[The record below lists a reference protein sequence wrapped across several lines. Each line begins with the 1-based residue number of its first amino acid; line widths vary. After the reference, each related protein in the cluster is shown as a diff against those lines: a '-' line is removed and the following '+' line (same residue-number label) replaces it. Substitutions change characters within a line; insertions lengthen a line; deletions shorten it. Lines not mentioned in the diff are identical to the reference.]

1 MPQVDDTFDTLTE
14 ELWQDVEEERRPAS
28 PVPSARS
35 EGRIAHFFNSLAA
48 SMALQQRKPTTSCRH
63 QQILYPTDILAQNY
77 PHLYLRV
84 MCG

>member
-1 MPQVDDTFDTLTE
+1 MPQVDDTLDALTE
-14 ELWQDVEEERRPAS
+14 DLWQDVEEERSVA
-28 PVPSARS
+28 PVSAARS

-48 SMALQQRKPTTSCRH
+48 SMALQQRQPTTSCRH

-77 PHLYLRV
+77 PYLYLRV

>member
-14 ELWQDVEEERRPAS
+14 EPWQDGEEERSAV

-48 SMALQQRKPTTSCRH
+48 SMALQQRKPTTSCQH
-63 QQILYPTDILAQNY
+63 QQVLYPTDILAQNY